1 MTDLSNVCADGEVAS
16 EGSSVPTIDADYF
29 WTDPELDADDVPSL
43 GYACACARA
52 DAALRLVAWQSA
64 AREASVHVV
73 QGLDEP
79 DRPQER
85 SRQPGAQARF
95 KSTDDELLRT
105 SSAEVAAAKVRLPRI
120 DFVLRSQSAQGTF
133 SEPTLGLPV
142 LKQDTTWAGA
152 EF

>member
-1 MTDLSNVCADGEVAS
+1 MLT
-16 EGSSVPTIDADYF
+16 TYR
-29 WTDPELDADDVPSL
+29 L

-52 DAALRLVAWQSA
+52 DAALRLVSLQSA
-64 AREASVHVV
+64 ARKASVHVV

-95 KSTDDELLRT
+95 KSTDDELPRT
-105 SSAEVAAAKVRLPRI
+105 SSAEVAAAKARLPRI
-120 DFVLRSQSAQGTF
+120 DFVLKSQSAQGTF
-133 SEPTLGLPV
+133 SEPALGLPV